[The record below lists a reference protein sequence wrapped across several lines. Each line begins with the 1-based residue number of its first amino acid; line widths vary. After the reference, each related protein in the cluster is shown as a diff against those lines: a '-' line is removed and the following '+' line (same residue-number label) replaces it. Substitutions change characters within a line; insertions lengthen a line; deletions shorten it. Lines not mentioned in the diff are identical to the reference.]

1 MSFET
6 TRVTAR
12 YRQNLRSNLGGR
24 LIGAVLFLC
33 AFVTVVTTVGIVV
46 ILFIEGL
53 SFFAEVSPIEFFT
66 GTKWTPLFTS
76 KGFGVLPLISGTV
89 LIGLGAACVALPLG
103 TLTAIY
109 LSEYATPRIR
119 SVMKPL
125 VEVLSGIPTVVY

>member
-89 LIGLGAACVALPLG
+89 LIGLGAACVCLLYTSDA
-103 TLTAIY
+103 AD
-109 LSEYATPRIR
+109 E
-119 SVMKPL
+119 
-125 VEVLSGIPTVVY
+125 